1 MLGVEELPLV
11 TSLPDEFV
19 VYACDQYPDAF
30 CPGMGRH
37 YTDPASVAR
46 LPDAVGNEGV
56 IYGEAAGKLIFIEY
70 ILTQESLAAG
80 ISWPAMPLD
89 GLPIPPIDNA
99 HVLHFGAPGSA
110 RGVYTVHMYFLPED
124 TYLAWE
130 TEPEA
135 L

>member
-1 MLGVEELPLV
+1 M
-11 TSLPDEFV
+11 
-19 VYACDQYPDAF
+19 
-30 CPGMGRH
+30 
-37 YTDPASVAR
+37 
-46 LPDAVGNEGV
+46 
-56 IYGEAAGKLIFIEY
+56 IYGEAAGKLIY
-70 ILTQESLAAG
+70 ILTQKDLAAR

-110 RGVYTVHMYFLPED
+110 GGVYTVHMYFLPED

-130 TEPEA
+130 TEPEK